1 MCSFNGAVA
10 LEREGIVVNVS
21 YSFTIPPPVIHGYF
35 LLQRRYIETINF
47 VRENLARICSK
58 LYAAKSVEQCFDIL
72 HQVGIWLQLFLDPTG
87 AKQSPGPEGFV
98 CFFRFLFLNSGNITD
113 SEYEV

>member
-1 MCSFNGAVA
+1 MKKMAGF
-10 LEREGIVVNVS
+10 LEPLSPSRHTP
-21 YSFTIPPPVIHGYF
+21 FPPPVIHGYF

-47 VRENLARICSK
+47 VRENLARICCK

-87 AKQSPGPEGFV
+87 AKQSARPEGFV
-98 CFFRFLFLNSGNITD
+98 YFFWFLFLNSGNITD